1 MRSRHPRCMQ
11 TMIERELEH
20 IRGLVVIRDAL
31 RVRGASTLE
40 LRRCDETIRKAR
52 GRLAAAVRHAA

>member
-1 MRSRHPRCMQ
+1 MQ
-11 TMIERELEH
+11 THIDQELEH

-31 RVRGASTLE
+31 RRRGATALE

-52 GRLAAAVRHAA
+52 RRLAAAVKHAA

>member
-1 MRSRHPRCMQ
+1 MQ
-11 TMIERELEH
+11 TQTEQELEH

-31 RVRGASTLE
+31 RRRGATAME

-52 GRLAAAVRHAA
+52 RRLAAVVKSGAFRAA